1 MCNKKYFKIKLK
13 IIIKGRLRFM
23 TTRNMEDYLEAI
35 WNLQDEKGYVKAKD
49 IADRLKVSRPSV
61 SGMIKK
67 LSENQY
73 IVYEKYGGIIF
84 TTKGKKIARE
94 IKKRHTLLVEF
105 LKIIG
110 VDEKNAQHDACKL
123 EHDVS
128 TETITCLLEFVEFI
142 SLLPESSK
150 WKDNFQEYLKKRG
163 LLERSNN
170 KNKKL

>member
-1 MCNKKYFKIKLK
+1 
-13 IIIKGRLRFM
+13 M

-35 WNLQDEKGYVKAKD
+35 WNLQDKKGYVKAKD
-49 IADRLKVSRPSV
+49 IAARLEVSRPSV

-67 LSENQY
+67 LSENSY
-73 IVYEKYGGIIF
+73 ILYERYGGIVL
-84 TTKGKKIARE
+84 TTKGKKLAQG
-94 IKKRHTLLVEF
+94 IKKCHTLLVEF

-110 VDEKNAQHDACKL
+110 VDEQNAQQDACKL

-128 TETITCLLEFVEFI
+128 PETITCLLEFVEFV

-150 WKDNFQEYLKKRG
+150 WKENFQEYLKKRG
-163 LLERSNN
+163 LLGESRN